1 MLFGYC
7 TLLYFIVHLIRPP
20 HPPFSLS
27 PVSEFRRV
35 LMSLFCLLVP
45 PATCLLLSLSL
56 SPFFFGILQWGIQ
69 VGSMLKLSPSSSR
82 LRLEYR
88 FDGFLREAGI
98 LFIQSFSTKL
108 L

>member
-1 MLFGYC
+1 
-7 TLLYFIVHLIRPP
+7 
-20 HPPFSLS
+20 
-27 PVSEFRRV
+27 
-35 LMSLFCLLVP
+35 
-45 PATCLLLSLSL
+45 
-56 SPFFFGILQWGIQ
+56 LQWGIQ